1 MSTVDKPRTGGKE
14 SVTYFGNRVR
24 MMDNWFLMKGFGCFM
39 KESAKMLMVFESNIK
54 AIRPLTAAL
63 LYLLIELR
71 LNGPVNNISVMRDRE
86 RLKGPYPIQ
95 ICHKSSKSR
104 PIITIKVKIYFN
116 IISVMPMLGAISCLL
131 AY

>member
-1 MSTVDKPRTGGKE
+1 MVLE
-14 SVTYFGNRVR
+14 SH
-24 MMDNWFLMKGFGCFM
+24 
-39 KESAKMLMVFESNIK
+39 IK
-54 AIRPLTAAL
+54 AIRPITAAL
-63 LYLLIELR
+63 PYLLIELR
-71 LNGPVNNISVMRDRE
+71 SYCPVNNISVMLGLLQE
-86 RLKGPYPIQ
+86 TGRLKGPYPIQ